1 MLVLVSSQYNFE
13 MLREKMSFIR
23 KIAKE
28 REQQSKDKSAENES
42 SGSANIQGIDLK
54 LMFQWCLELLFISNF
69 ITIKSSDSVELK
81 IPNFKL
87 ISNQFPIFLS
97 YFSATSIL
105 KIIRLST
112 GVGPWNVRLS
122 SFRTSNR
129 RLN

>member
-1 MLVLVSSQYNFE
+1 

-54 LMFQWCLELLFISNF
+54 QMFQWCLELLFISNF

-87 ISNQFPIFLS
+87 ISNQFPIF
-97 YFSATSIL
+97 
-105 KIIRLST
+105 
-112 GVGPWNVRLS
+112 
-122 SFRTSNR
+122 
-129 RLN
+129 